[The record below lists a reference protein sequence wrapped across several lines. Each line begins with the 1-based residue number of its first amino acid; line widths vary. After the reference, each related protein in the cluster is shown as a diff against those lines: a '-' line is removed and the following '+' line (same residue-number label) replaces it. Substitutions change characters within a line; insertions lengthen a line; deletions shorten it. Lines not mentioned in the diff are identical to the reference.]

1 MKYIDDKELVSKMN
15 NLNLPPDQQSV
26 VNEAIRLLGHRQA
39 HIDMLMG
46 EWEPDEMPKEQFDNW
61 ASRQQPAPEEA
72 LPPALRLTATKEER
86 QAWLRP
92 DPLTVE
98 QENALA
104 AEDEKF
110 IKQMSIIKTSFD
122 NTEVD
127 YQEISRTL
135 RNAIIENEMAK
146 SAIKNLE

>member
-1 MKYIDDKELVSKMN
+1 MKYIDDKELVAKMN
-15 NLNLPPDQQSV
+15 NLNLSPDQQSV
-26 VNEAIRLLGHRQA
+26 VDEAIRLLGHRQA

-46 EWEPDEMPKEQFDNW
+46 EWEPDEMSKEQFDNW
-61 ASRQQPAPEEA
+61 ASWQRPVPEES

-92 DPLTVE
+92 DPLTVK
-98 QENALA
+98 QETALV

-110 IKQMSIIKTSFD
+110 ASQMIIIKASFD
-122 NTEVD
+122 NPDVD

-146 SAIKNLE
+146 SAIKNGE